1 MVHQYANSVSRRT
14 VLTGAVA
21 GVVGGLA
28 GCLTTTPQGSSDLVF
43 LTHNENPVTID
54 VTVTTEAGETLVERQ
69 LEVPVVERNT
79 EPNASIDDVFESD
92 GQYTVSVN
100 VTDGPSATEQLDVT
114 GTEDDSETHSISI
127 DGDEITF
134 S

>member
-1 MVHQYANSVSRRT
+1 MADQLNNSVSRRT

-21 GVVGGLA
+21 GVVGSLA
-28 GCLTTTPQGSSDLVF
+28 GCLSSTPQGSSDLVF
-43 LTHNENPVTID
+43 LNHNENPITID
-54 VTVTTEAGETLVERQ
+54 VTVSNEAGETLIEEQ

-79 EPNASIDDVFESD
+79 EPNASIDDVFETD
-92 GQYTVSVN
+92 GMYTVSVA
-100 VTDGPSATEQLDVT
+100 VTNGPSATEELDVS
-114 GTEDDSETHSISI
+114 GTEDDSDTHSVEI

>member
-1 MVHQYANSVSRRT
+1 MAHSLANSFSRRRVIT
-14 VLTGAVA
+14 AVIA
-21 GVVGGLA
+21 GVGGSLA
-28 GCLTTTPQGSSDLVF
+28 GCLSATPEGSSDLIF
-43 LTHNENPVTID
+43 LNHNENPITID
-54 VTVTTEAGETLVERQ
+54 VTVTNEAGEALVEKQ
-69 LEVPVVERNT
+69 LEVPVVKRNT

-100 VTDGPSATEQLDVT
+100 VTDGPSATEQLDIT
-114 GTEDDSETHSISI
+114 GTEDDSETHSVSI

>member
-1 MVHQYANSVSRRT
+1 MAHQYANSVPRRT

-43 LTHNENPVTID
+43 LNHNENPVTID

-100 VTDGPSATEQLDVT
+100 VTDGPSATEQLDVS

>member
-1 MVHQYANSVSRRT
+1 MAHQYANSVSRRT

-43 LTHNENPVTID
+43 LNHNENPVTIN
-54 VTVTTEAGETLVERQ
+54 VTVTNEAGETLVERQ

-92 GQYTVSVN
+92 GQYTVSVD
-100 VTDGPSATEQLDVT
+100 VTDGPSATEQLDVS
-114 GTEDDSETHSISI
+114 GTEDDSDTHSVEI
-127 DGDEITF
+127 DGDEIAF

>member
-1 MVHQYANSVSRRT
+1 MADPLKNSFSRRT

-21 GVVGGLA
+21 GVVGSLA
-28 GCLTTTPQGSSDLVF
+28 GCLSSTPQGSSDLVF
-43 LTHNENPVTID
+43 LNHNENPITVD
-54 VTVTTEAGETLVERQ
+54 VTVTNEAGETLVEQQ
-69 LEVPVVERNT
+69 LKVPVVKRNT

-114 GTEDDSETHSISI
+114 GTEDDSETHSASI
-127 DGDEITF
+127 GGDEITF

>member
-1 MVHQYANSVSRRT
+1 MADPLNNSFSRRT
-14 VLTGAVA
+14 VLNGAVT
-21 GVVGGLA
+21 GVVGSLA
-28 GCLTTTPQGSSDLVF
+28 GCLSSTPQGSSDLVF
-43 LTHNENPVTID
+43 LNHNENPITVD
-54 VTVTTEAGETLVERQ
+54 VTVTNEAGETLVEQQ
-69 LEVPVVERNT
+69 LEVPVVKRNT

-114 GTEDDSETHSISI
+114 GTEDDSETHSVSI

>member
-1 MVHQYANSVSRRT
+1 MVHQYANLVSRRT

-43 LTHNENPVTID
+43 LNHNENPVTIN
-54 VTVTTEAGETLVERQ
+54 VTVTNEAGETLVERQ

-79 EPNASIDDVFESD
+79 EPNASIDDIFESD
-92 GQYTVSVN
+92 GQYTVSVD

>member
-1 MVHQYANSVSRRT
+1 MAHSLANSFSRRRVIT
-14 VLTGAVA
+14 AVIA
-21 GVVGGLA
+21 GVGGSLA
-28 GCLTTTPQGSSDLVF
+28 GCLSATPEGSSDLIF
-43 LTHNENPVTID
+43 LNHNENPITID
-54 VTVTTEAGETLVERQ
+54 VTVTNEAGETLVEKQ
-69 LEVPVVERNT
+69 LEVPVVKRNT

-100 VTDGPSATEQLDVT
+100 VTDGPSATEQLDIT
-114 GTEDDSETHSISI
+114 GTEDDSETHSVSI